1 LNRLRE
7 SEQVVEGSP
16 IRNYGESGDGGVA
29 SDLCEPRRSVAEL
42 RLRLRLRLRLG
53 LDQKK
58 VERKMMEGASN
69 SNM

>member
-42 RLRLRLRLRLG
+42 RLRLRLG